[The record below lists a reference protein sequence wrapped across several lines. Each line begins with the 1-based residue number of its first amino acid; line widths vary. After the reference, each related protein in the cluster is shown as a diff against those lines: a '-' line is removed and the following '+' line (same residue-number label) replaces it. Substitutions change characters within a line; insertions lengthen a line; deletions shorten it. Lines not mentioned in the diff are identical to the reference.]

1 MVRHT
6 ARLSQNPTLCPVEG
20 GTHIIGLQVAWVE
33 SGAVAGVA
41 TCLGLLPKSIFFDLL
56 LPSHAWTSVKVT
68 IVQVAHQGIHTL
80 LTGLSC
86 LFTLVRLG
94 PCGVPQLTDLTYPGQ
109 SHTCTSHVA
118 WPLSLWPLSWTCC
131 IHPYPFA
138 CHGTGE
144 ARAEAQLLNH
154 RSQQS
159 KLGGPQSRKT

>member
-20 GTHIIGLQVAWVE
+20 LTHIIGLQVAWVE

-41 TCLGLLPKSIFFDLL
+41 TCLGLPPKSIFFDLL

-68 IVQVAHQGIHTL
+68 TVQVAHQGIHTL

-159 KLGGPQSRKT
+159 KLGGPRSRKT